1 MSIDSRFEKFML
13 SLPSIESIDSIELS
27 EELRKEKK
35 ADYLGMGRKIIF
47 EQKCITQE
55 QSQKIELELEQYVND
70 ENYPVFYGE
79 RDFNLVIKDL
89 PNSEDIKNRVF
100 VRITKLLESYLSQ
113 ACKQIESSKNIFNLD
128 NSVGVLV
135 ILNEKIKILSPDL
148 VVYRFQQRMKEKK
161 DDDFRFNTID
171 YIIFISE
178 THEINGNPV
187 VIILEGP
194 NAAKNPAE
202 INEYLNYI
210 ANGWSQFNGRNTM
223 KIGNARDLFINLEEK
238 EEPKSN
244 SLTRTDERKLW
255 YRKNRYMKDWS
266 DDKVLQAAV
275 DHMNKI
281 MPFILKN
288 GPKLPVDKLGE
299 LMLAFGDFIE
309 ESNMR
314 GLDLKG
320 LNNLFTD
327 K

>member
-89 PNSEDIKNRVF
+89 PNSEDIKNKVF

-148 VVYRFQQRMKEKK
+148 VVYRLQQRMKEKK
-161 DDDFRFNTID
+161 DGEYRFNSID

-187 VIILEGP
+187 VIILEGS

-210 ANGWSQFNGRNTM
+210 ANGWAQFNGRNTM
-223 KIGNARDLFINLEEK
+223 KIDNARDLFINLEEK
-238 EEPKSN
+238 EESKSN
-244 SLTRTDERKLW
+244 S
-255 YRKNRYMKDWS
+255 
-266 DDKVLQAAV
+266 
-275 DHMNKI
+275 
-281 MPFILKN
+281 
-288 GPKLPVDKLGE
+288 
-299 LMLAFGDFIE
+299 
-309 ESNMR
+309 
-314 GLDLKG
+314 
-320 LNNLFTD
+320 
-327 K
+327 

>member
-128 NSVGVLV
+128 NSVRVLV
-135 ILNEKIKILSPDL
+135 ILNEIIKIL
-148 VVYRFQQRMKEKK
+148 
-161 DDDFRFNTID
+161 
-171 YIIFISE
+171 
-178 THEINGNPV
+178 
-187 VIILEGP
+187 
-194 NAAKNPAE
+194 
-202 INEYLNYI
+202 
-210 ANGWSQFNGRNTM
+210 
-223 KIGNARDLFINLEEK
+223 
-238 EEPKSN
+238 
-244 SLTRTDERKLW
+244 
-255 YRKNRYMKDWS
+255 
-266 DDKVLQAAV
+266 
-275 DHMNKI
+275 
-281 MPFILKN
+281 
-288 GPKLPVDKLGE
+288 
-299 LMLAFGDFIE
+299 
-309 ESNMR
+309 
-314 GLDLKG
+314 
-320 LNNLFTD
+320 
-327 K
+327 

>member
-148 VVYRFQQRMKEKK
+148 VVYRLQQRMKEKK
-161 DDDFRFNTID
+161 MT
-171 YIIFISE
+171 
-178 THEINGNPV
+178 T
-187 VIILEGP
+187 
-194 NAAKNPAE
+194 
-202 INEYLNYI
+202 
-210 ANGWSQFNGRNTM
+210 
-223 KIGNARDLFINLEEK
+223 
-238 EEPKSN
+238 
-244 SLTRTDERKLW
+244 
-255 YRKNRYMKDWS
+255 
-266 DDKVLQAAV
+266 
-275 DHMNKI
+275 
-281 MPFILKN
+281 
-288 GPKLPVDKLGE
+288 
-299 LMLAFGDFIE
+299 
-309 ESNMR
+309 
-314 GLDLKG
+314 LDLI
-320 LNNLFTD
+320 LLTI
-327 K
+327 

>member
-1 MSIDSRFEKFML
+1 
-13 SLPSIESIDSIELS
+13 
-27 EELRKEKK
+27 
-35 ADYLGMGRKIIF
+35 
-47 EQKCITQE
+47 
-55 QSQKIELELEQYVND
+55 
-70 ENYPVFYGE
+70 
-79 RDFNLVIKDL
+79 
-89 PNSEDIKNRVF
+89 
-100 VRITKLLESYLSQ
+100 
-113 ACKQIESSKNIFNLD
+113 
-128 NSVGVLV
+128 
-135 ILNEKIKILSPDL
+135 
-148 VVYRFQQRMKEKK
+148 
-161 DDDFRFNTID
+161 
-171 YIIFISE
+171 
-178 THEINGNPV
+178 INGNPV
-187 VIILEGP
+187 VIILEGS

-223 KIGNARDLFINLEEK
+223 KIDNARDLFINLEEK

-266 DDKVLQAAV
+266 DDKVLKAAV

-281 MPFILKN
+281 MSFILKN